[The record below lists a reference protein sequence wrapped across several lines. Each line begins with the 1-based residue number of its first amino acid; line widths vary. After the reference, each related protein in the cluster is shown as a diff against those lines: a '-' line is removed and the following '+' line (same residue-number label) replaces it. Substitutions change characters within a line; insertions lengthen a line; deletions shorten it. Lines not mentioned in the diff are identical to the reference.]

1 MSQPDPLFDMFGPA
15 DAELARLERELGRLR
30 WQARELPREALVTS
44 PSRMPIEDAELSP
57 RSSSTGASH
66 GKAWR
71 VPERALPWLVGLAAA
86 AAVLVVAFATRP
98 TPPEPERVPAPRIQP
113 AGSPAPDLRDPF
125 AGPREPD
132 APTSTPALR
141 DPFTPRQI
149 AKTPTAPTHSDLVNP
164 FESDRS
170 ESWPAPSTTTTRPV
184 EEPHDLVDPFSRNHN
199 AAARPDLR
207 DPFAERSESGASAT
221 SPAAD
226 MPGSRSPD
234 LVDPFSRPH

>member
-1 MSQPDPLFDMFGPA
+1 MSQPDPLFDMDGPA

-30 WQARELPREALVTS
+30 WHARELPREALVAL
-44 PSRMPIEDAELSP
+44 PSRVRVDDAELSP
-57 RSSSTGASH
+57 RASIGGASRRTS
-66 GKAWR
+66 WR

-98 TPPEPERVPAPRIQP
+98 TPPEPGRVPAPRIQP
-113 AGSPAPDLRDPF
+113 AGSPPAPDLRDPF
-125 AGPREPD
+125 AGSREAD
-132 APTSTPALR
+132 APTQTPALR

-170 ESWPAPSTTTTRPV
+170 ASWPAPSTRPV
-184 EEPHDLVDPFSRNHN
+184 EEPQGLVDPFSRNHN
-199 AAARPDLR
+199 AAARSDLR
-207 DPFAERSESGASAT
+207 DPFAERSETGASAT